1 MNDINLTNYKV
12 LVVDDIV
19 ANTTLV
25 KSVLA
30 PLGYQIL
37 TANDGVK
44 ALEVVKNDKPDLVLL
59 DVMMPNMNGHEVVQ
73 RLKANPDTKDIP
85 VIFITALNDVRNIVK
100 GFEFGA
106 GDYIVKPFDINV
118 LRVRVNNQ
126 IKQIYFRNIILEQKE
141 KLKEVIANRDSLYTV
156 VAHDLR
162 SPLGTM
168 RMMLDLLSSS
178 LDENTIG
185 VELFYMPISVDKMT
199 HDSYELLDNLLKWIK
214 NQKKELLPC
223 KTDVDVIA
231 IFKSEVEVFSRIS
244 KAKKVKINL
253 FSEETLFVNA
263 DVDLLKTVFRNILS
277 NAVKFSNVDG
287 EIDVTIIELEKDVK
301 VEVKDYGV
309 GISETAKKKIL
320 DNDLYY
326 TTFGTANEEGFGLG
340 LRLCYDFVRL
350 NSGQLWFESEEG
362 KYSIFSFTI
371 PKSIPK

>member
-1 MNDINLTNYKV
+1 
-12 LVVDDIV
+12 
-19 ANTTLV
+19 
-25 KSVLA
+25 
-30 PLGYQIL
+30 
-37 TANDGVK
+37 
-44 ALEVVKNDKPDLVLL
+44 
-59 DVMMPNMNGHEVVQ
+59 
-73 RLKANPDTKDIP
+73 
-85 VIFITALNDVRNIVK
+85 
-100 GFEFGA
+100 
-106 GDYIVKPFDINV
+106 
-118 LRVRVNNQ
+118 
-126 IKQIYFRNIILEQKE
+126 
-141 KLKEVIANRDSLYTV
+141 
-156 VAHDLR
+156 
-162 SPLGTM
+162 
-168 RMMLDLLSSS
+168 ML
-178 LDENTIG
+178 
-185 VELFYMPISVDKMT
+185 ISVDKMT
-199 HDSYELLDNLLKWIK
+199 HDSYDLLDNLLKWIK

-287 EIDVTIIELEKDVK
+287 EIDVTIIKLEKDVK

>member
-185 VELFYMPISVDKMT
+185 VELFDMLISVDKMT
-199 HDSYELLDNLLKWIK
+199 HDSYDLLDNLLKWIK

-287 EIDVTIIELEKDVK
+287 EIDVTIIKLEKDVK

>member
-19 ANTTLV
+19 ANTLLV

-30 PLGYQIL
+30 PLGYQML

-44 ALEVVKNDKPDLVLL
+44 ALEVVKNDKPDLILL
-59 DVMMPNMNGHEVVQ
+59 DVMMPNMDGHEVVK
-73 RLKANPDTKDIP
+73 RLKENPDTKNIP
-85 VIFITALNDVRNIVK
+85 VIFITALSDVRNIVK

-126 IKQIYFRNIILEQKE
+126 IKQIYFRDVILEQKD
-141 KLKEVIANRDSLYTV
+141 KLKEVIANRDSLYAV

-178 LDENTIG
+178 LNENIIG
-185 VELFYMPISVDKMT
+185 VELFDMLISVDKMT
-199 HDSYELLDNLLKWIK
+199 HDSYDLLDNLLKWIK

-223 KTDVDVIA
+223 KTDVDVVA